1 VEHEPT
7 GRADPP
13 PPPDLDVIAAD
24 LAAVETALARLDDG
38 TYWTDPFPGDAATDQ

>member
-7 GRADPP
+7 RRAN

-38 TYWTDPFPGDAATDQ
+38 TYWTDPLPGDAVPEQ